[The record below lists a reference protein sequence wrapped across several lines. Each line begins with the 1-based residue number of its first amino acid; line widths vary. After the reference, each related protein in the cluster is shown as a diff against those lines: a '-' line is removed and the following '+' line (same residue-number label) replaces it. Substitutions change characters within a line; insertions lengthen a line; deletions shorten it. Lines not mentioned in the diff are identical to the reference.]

1 MEKIFIS
8 YKRADKERVFPIV
21 RRIEKVLKLKCWVDL
36 DGIESSEQFASKICT
51 AIDNAEVVLFMHS
64 SAHLNIDFEKD
75 WTIKELNYA
84 QATGKRVVLVKL
96 DDAPLKNIFLMNY
109 GSTNNIDSNVPEQ
122 MEKLFNDLSGWLKLK
137 NAGVGKE
144 KGEEVDAESLYNDG
158 AWALQSG
165 EFSKAVDLFS
175 RAADLGSV
183 DAMYALGYCWENGK
197 GVEVNPVEAERFYI
211 KAALWGHKDAAYGM
225 GYMHEKGCLGAVN
238 MDKAVDWYRKAADK
252 GSVEA
257 MYALGL
263 CYEFGKGVKKDID
276 KAIEM
281 YRKAVGKGCP
291 HSKIRLEKNG
301 KDIHQ
306 L

>member
-1 MEKIFIS
+1 MVERIFIS

-21 RRIEKVLKLKCWVDL
+21 RRIEKVLKVKCWVDL

-64 SAHLNIDFEKD
+64 SAHLGIDFEKD

-84 QATGKRVVLVKL
+84 QASNKKVVLVKL

-109 GSTNNIDSNVPEQ
+109 GSTNNIDSNIPEQ

-137 NAGVGKE
+137 EEGEGKE
-144 KGEEVDAESLYNDG
+144 KVEDAAETLAIDG
-158 AWALQSG
+158 ARAFHSG
-165 EFSKAVDLFS
+165 EYSKAVDLYS

-183 DAMYALGYCWENGK
+183 DAMYALGYCWLNGK
-197 GVEVNPVEAERFYI
+197 GVDEDPVEAERFYM
-211 KAALWGHKDAAYGM
+211 KAALWGHSDAAYGM

-238 MDKAVDWYRKAADK
+238 MEKAVDWYRKAADN
-252 GSVEA
+252 GSVEG

-263 CYEFGKGVKKDID
+263 CYEFGKGVKINMDE
-276 KAIEM
+276 AM
-281 YRKAVGKGCP
+281 QLYRKAVDKGCS
-291 HSKIRLEKNG
+291 HSKVRLEKNG